1 MAREQK
7 DVTKGQEDVTKG
19 QEQVELEEPMEVE
32 EAGAVKSRDGG
43 DPRAS
48 PPLWPP
54 KPLPVGGEERLL
66 LEKQVE
72 VEVEEKVEV
81 EEVAAVK
88 EQEASDMV
96 PLLDR
101 PLLVEAPRGKLP
113 SEADTISLIYH
124 QAKTRNFGTFKG
136 FQGKTKIQSNK

>member
-1 MAREQK
+1 M
-7 DVTKGQEDVTKG
+7 
-19 QEQVELEEPMEVE
+19 
-32 EAGAVKSRDGG
+32 KSRDGG

-101 PLLVEAPRGKLP
+101 PLLAEEEVKE
-113 SEADTISLIYH
+113 
-124 QAKTRNFGTFKG
+124 QV
-136 FQGKTKIQSNK
+136 

>member
-1 MAREQK
+1 MKAGGQKEEAREQE

-54 KPLPVGGEERLL
+54 KPLPVACEERLQEEGR
-66 LEKQVE
+66 LEEQV
-72 VEVEEKVEV
+72 
-81 EEVAAVK
+81 
-88 EQEASDMV
+88 
-96 PLLDR
+96 
-101 PLLVEAPRGKLP
+101 GGGGG
-113 SEADTISLIYH
+113 IY
-124 QAKTRNFGTFKG
+124 
-136 FQGKTKIQSNK
+136 I

>member
-72 VEVEEKVEV
+72 VE
-81 EEVAAVK
+81 EVAAVK

-101 PLLVEAPRGKLP
+101 PLLAEEEVKEQVEVEEVAAVKEMEACAQAARP
-113 SEADTISLIYH
+113 S
-124 QAKTRNFGTFKG
+124 
-136 FQGKTKIQSNK
+136 

>member
-1 MAREQK
+1 MAREQE

-72 VEVEEKVEV
+72 VEVEEKKMRRIRMKSWGIPSVDTSTIFMS
-81 EEVAAVK
+81 
-88 EQEASDMV
+88 ASAFITF
-96 PLLDR
+96 LF
-101 PLLVEAPRGKLP
+101 
-113 SEADTISLIYH
+113 SLSSLMCLRYSLQID
-124 QAKTRNFGTFKG
+124 
-136 FQGKTKIQSNK
+136 S